1 MTFLIFIDIF
11 DLLIDNLHLS
21 IDSFNLLIN
30 FDQSFNEKII
40 KIDQLKSKKDQNYIE
55 IAIVDTIV
63 NLESDLYHNRR
74 LNPDGFEFESWTIRL
89 GSLSLQQRYTNKLN

>member
-55 IAIVDTIV
+55 IAIVDY
-63 NLESDLYHNRR
+63 NPLLESDSYHNQRSNSDD
-74 LNPDGFEFESWTIRL
+74 LESEL
-89 GSLSLQQRYTNKLN
+89 PKLT